1 MCMYV
6 CVCVCVHPKVNNNL
20 TDILEK
26 GHTEL
31 ENADIA
37 SRLTDRQT
45 DRHTDRQTD
54 RQIDR

>member
-1 MCMYV
+1 MYV

-54 RQIDR
+54 RQTDR